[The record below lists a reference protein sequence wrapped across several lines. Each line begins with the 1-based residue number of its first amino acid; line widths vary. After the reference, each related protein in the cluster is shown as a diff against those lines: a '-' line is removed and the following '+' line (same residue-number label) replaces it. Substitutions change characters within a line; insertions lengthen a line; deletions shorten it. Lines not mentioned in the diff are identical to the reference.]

1 MRRPYERGRL
11 TEEDLAPTWLGQLEA
26 WLEDA
31 ASAGLPEPNAMVL
44 ATADRNGRPSARTVL
59 LKGLD
64 EGGLTFFTN
73 LRSRKGRE
81 LQDNPRAAL
90 VFPWSPIERQ
100 VVIDGHVEALEA
112 AESDRYFRSRPL
124 GAPTGCPRQPAV
136 AADRAR
142 RARAPVCRP
151 RGAPPSRG
159 SEAGMVGRAAL
170 GARSSRVLAG
180 TARSSPRPT
189 ALSALGSG
197 VDCRAARALRGRL
210 VGRQRL
216 RHGAQIR
223 RERLTLG
230 LAL

>member
-1 MRRPYERGRL
+1 MKDYLGPMRRPYERGRL

-81 LQDNPRAAL
+81 LHDNPRAAL

-124 GAPTGCPRQPAV
+124 GAR
-136 AADRAR
+136 
-142 RARAPVCRP
+142 
-151 RGAPPSRG
+151 
-159 SEAGMVGRAAL
+159 L
-170 GARSSRVLAG
+170 GALASPQSQPIERG
-180 TARSSPRPT
+180 ELERRFADLAERHPAEVPRPEWW
-189 ALSALGSG
+189 GG
-197 VDCRAARALRGRL
+197 LRVAPDQVEFWQGRPDRL
-210 VGRQRL
+210 HDRL
-216 RHGAQIR
+216 RYR
-223 RERLTLG
+223 RSDAEWIVERL
-230 LAL
+230 AP